1 MPTTY
6 VDYTATAAQT
16 DFAFTFPYLEDE
28 HVTVEIDGTAQ
39 DSNTYSLIVESNG
52 ETKIRLDSGATA
64 GQIVRVRR
72 KSQPGTDL
80 VDFENGSV
88 LTESELD
95 RAYLHNR
102 YLNEEIAELNDASL
116 QKKQGS
122 DNYTAKN
129 NKIVDLADP
138 TDPQDAATKNYVDTQ
153 DALQVTKT
161 GDSMSG
167 ILAMGSNKITGLGAP
182 TLTDDA
188 ATKTYVDAK
197 VNQVS
202 SGATSPPTKWV
213 FTGTAGADTTY
224 SVTGAE
230 VNGDTA
236 YDVSVDG
243 SVLEPTTDYT
253 VDPDTDTLTIVSTLS
268 GGEDI
273 VVIERGFGV
282 AITGTI
288 GAAQLQSNAVTTAKI
303 NNGAVTTAKLA
314 DHSVTA
320 VKISN
325 TDPIF
330 NVQTTGE
337 VGIGTATPDATL
349 HLKADDVLLKITDTE
364 AYSSTSGPEIN
375 LQGKNSNQVVK
386 SLSSIKAYSTD
397 TDKGS
402 IAFNVRESFTQTDV
416 EAMRID
422 SDGNVGIGTT
432 NPVRTLHIVDATTDG
447 SGGLKISNYKP
458 VIELSD
464 STLSATATTLTQD
477 DTKFTIAN
485 DSVDALTI
493 DSAGKVGIGT
503 VSPSAPLEVSSTTGG
518 VVFPRLTTTQRA
530 AIGSPTD
537 GETIFNTTT
546 NQLES
551 YNGSEWVVGSAGTSE
566 YVSSQG
572 TPTSTTL
579 AVNTDTTVGTVTL
592 ALPSGKTWKW
602 VKVVF
607 STSTQG
613 TQSAVKEA
621 KVKEGATTL
630 SWVKNHNHTN
640 ALSTAND
647 DLSHP
652 SFIFEGVPNTTGSNV
667 TITVT
672 LQGVS
677 GSNQD
682 QTANRSLY
690 AVGIAS

>member
-28 HVTVEIDGTAQ
+28 HVTVEIDG
-39 DSNTYSLIVESNG
+39 SPISSSLFSLVTSPS
-52 ETKIRLDSGATA
+52 TKIVLNSGATA

-213 FTGTAGADTTY
+213 FTGTAGANTTY
-224 SVTGAE
+224 SVAGAE

-236 YDVSVDG
+236 YDVSIDG

-253 VDPDTDTLTIVSTLS
+253 VDPDTDTLTIVNTLS

-273 VVIERGFGV
+273 VVIERGFGIAV
-282 AITGTI
+282 SDGVV
-288 GAAQLQSNAVTTAKI
+288 GEDQLQND
-303 NNGAVTTAKLA
+303 AVTTAKLA

-337 VGIGTATPDATL
+337 VGIGTTNPSAKLDVNGDIASTTL
-349 HLKADDVLLKITDTE
+349 TASGAVT
-364 AYSSTSGPEIN
+364 AGSVSTSGAVGAGSIDVIGLNAELRVAQTNAAAGGVDLNSTATGGVIN
-375 LQGKNSNQVVK
+375 LRDASGVAVIDIDARPGNDIV
-386 SLSSIKAYSTD
+386 
-397 TDKGS
+397 
-402 IAFNVRESFTQTDV
+402 FNNG
-416 EAMRID
+416 
-422 SDGNVGIGTT
+422 GNVGIGTT
-432 NPVRTLHIVDATTDG
+432 NPDTPIHVDVAGQSNILKLTRDDG
-447 SGGLKISNYKP
+447 VNG
-458 VIELSD
+458 
-464 STLSATATTLTQD
+464 TLTANFVNAD
-477 DTKFTIAN
+477 LNLACSDGGFKFAVTNVGVAM
-485 DSVDALTI
+485 TI
-493 DSAGKVGIGT
+493 DSDGNCGIGT
-503 VSPSAPLEVSSTTGG
+503 VSPSAPLEVASTTGG
-518 VVFPRLTTTQRA
+518 IVFPRLTTIQRD
-530 AIGSPTD
+530 AISSPTD
-537 GETIFNTTT
+537 GETIFNTTN

-551 YNGSEWVVGSAGTSE
+551 YNGSDWVVVGSGDGIRAKTS
-566 YVSSQG
+566 
-572 TPTSTTL
+572 
-579 AVNTDTTVGTVTL
+579 
-592 ALPSGKTWKW
+592 
-602 VKVVF
+602 F
-607 STSTQG
+607 
-613 TQSAVKEA
+613 
-621 KVKEGATTL
+621 
-630 SWVKNHNHTN
+630 
-640 ALSTAND
+640 
-647 DLSHP
+647 
-652 SFIFEGVPNTTGSNV
+652 
-667 TITVT
+667 
-672 LQGVS
+672 QGVS
-677 GSNQD
+677 TVTRNTNAESNISSVTRTGTGQYTVTFS
-682 QTANRSLY
+682 TAVSDPIVSFSCGRTTSGAMFRYTYLLKNSGGTTVY
-690 AVGIAS
+690 SGAVSSMDIAIADAGDPRDGELVQILVF

>member
-28 HVTVEIDGTAQ
+28 HVTVEIDG
-39 DSNTYSLIVESNG
+39 SPISSSLFSLVTSPS
-52 ETKIRLDSGATA
+52 TKIVLNSGATA

-213 FTGTAGADTTY
+213 FTGTAGANTTY

-236 YDVSVDG
+236 YDVSIDG

-253 VDPDTDTLTIVSTLS
+253 VDPDTDTLTIVNTLS

-273 VVIERGFGV
+273 VVIERGFGIAV
-282 AITGTI
+282 SDGVV
-288 GAAQLQSNAVTTAKI
+288 GEDQLQND
-303 NNGAVTTAKLA
+303 AVTTAKLA

-337 VGIGTATPDATL
+337 VGIGTTNPSAKLDVNGDIASTTL
-349 HLKADDVLLKITDTE
+349 TASGAVT
-364 AYSSTSGPEIN
+364 AGSVSTSGAVGAGSIDVIGLNAELRVAQTNAAAGGVDLNSTATGGVIN
-375 LQGKNSNQVVK
+375 LRDASGVAVIDIDARPGNDIV
-386 SLSSIKAYSTD
+386 
-397 TDKGS
+397 
-402 IAFNVRESFTQTDV
+402 FNNG
-416 EAMRID
+416 
-422 SDGNVGIGTT
+422 GNVGIGTT
-432 NPVRTLHIVDATTDG
+432 NPDTPIHVDVAGQSNILKLTRDDG
-447 SGGLKISNYKP
+447 VNG
-458 VIELSD
+458 
-464 STLSATATTLTQD
+464 TLTANFVNAD
-477 DTKFTIAN
+477 LNLACSDGGFKFAVTNVGVAM
-485 DSVDALTI
+485 TI
-493 DSAGKVGIGT
+493 DSDGNCGIGT
-503 VSPSAPLEVSSTTGG
+503 VSPSAPLEVASTTGG
-518 VVFPRLTTTQRA
+518 IVFPRLTTIQRD
-530 AIGSPTD
+530 AISSPTD
-537 GETIFNTTT
+537 GETIFNTTN

-551 YNGSEWVVGSAGTSE
+551 YNGSDWVVVGSGDGIRAKTS
-566 YVSSQG
+566 
-572 TPTSTTL
+572 
-579 AVNTDTTVGTVTL
+579 
-592 ALPSGKTWKW
+592 
-602 VKVVF
+602 F
-607 STSTQG
+607 
-613 TQSAVKEA
+613 
-621 KVKEGATTL
+621 
-630 SWVKNHNHTN
+630 
-640 ALSTAND
+640 
-647 DLSHP
+647 
-652 SFIFEGVPNTTGSNV
+652 
-667 TITVT
+667 
-672 LQGVS
+672 QGVS
-677 GSNQD
+677 TVTRNTNAESNISSVTRTGTGQYTVTFS
-682 QTANRSLY
+682 TAVSDPIVSFSCGRTTSGAMFRYTYLLKNSGGTTVY
-690 AVGIAS
+690 SGAVSSMDIAIADAGDPRDGELVQILVF

>member
-28 HVTVEIDGTAQ
+28 HVIVEIDGVQKTLTT
-39 DSNTYSLIVESNG
+39 DYTIVTSPS
-52 ETKIRLDSGATA
+52 TKIVLTSGATA

-213 FTGTAGADTTY
+213 FTGTAGANTTY

-236 YDVSVDG
+236 YDVSIDG

-253 VDPDTDTLTIVSTLS
+253 VDPDTDTLTIVNTLS

-273 VVIERGFGV
+273 VVIERGFGIAV
-282 AITGTI
+282 SDGVV
-288 GAAQLQSNAVTTAKI
+288 GEDQLQND
-303 NNGAVTTAKLA
+303 AVTTAKLA

-337 VGIGTATPDATL
+337 VGIGTTNPSAKLDVNGDIASTTL
-349 HLKADDVLLKITDTE
+349 TASGAVT
-364 AYSSTSGPEIN
+364 AGSVSTSGAVGAGSIDVIGLNAELRVAQTNAAAGGVDLNSTATGGVIN
-375 LQGKNSNQVVK
+375 LRDASGVAVIDIDARPGNDIV
-386 SLSSIKAYSTD
+386 
-397 TDKGS
+397 
-402 IAFNVRESFTQTDV
+402 FNNG
-416 EAMRID
+416 
-422 SDGNVGIGTT
+422 GNVGIGTT
-432 NPVRTLHIVDATTDG
+432 NPDTPIHVDVAGQSNILKLTRDDG
-447 SGGLKISNYKP
+447 VNG
-458 VIELSD
+458 
-464 STLSATATTLTQD
+464 TLTANFVNAD
-477 DTKFTIAN
+477 LNLACSDGGFKFAVTNVGVAM
-485 DSVDALTI
+485 TI
-493 DSAGKVGIGT
+493 DSDGNCGIGT
-503 VSPSAPLEVSSTTGG
+503 VSPSAPLEVASTTGG
-518 VVFPRLTTTQRA
+518 IVFPRLTTIQRD
-530 AIGSPTD
+530 AISSPTD
-537 GETIFNTTT
+537 GETIFNTTN

-551 YNGSEWVVGSAGTSE
+551 YNGSDWVVVGSGDGIRAKTS
-566 YVSSQG
+566 
-572 TPTSTTL
+572 
-579 AVNTDTTVGTVTL
+579 
-592 ALPSGKTWKW
+592 
-602 VKVVF
+602 F
-607 STSTQG
+607 
-613 TQSAVKEA
+613 
-621 KVKEGATTL
+621 
-630 SWVKNHNHTN
+630 
-640 ALSTAND
+640 
-647 DLSHP
+647 
-652 SFIFEGVPNTTGSNV
+652 
-667 TITVT
+667 
-672 LQGVS
+672 QGVS
-677 GSNQD
+677 TVTRNTNAESNISSVTRTGTGQYTVTFS
-682 QTANRSLY
+682 TAVSDPIVSFSCGRTTSGAMFRYTYLLKNSGGTTVY
-690 AVGIAS
+690 SGAVSSMDIAIADAGDPRDGELVQILVF